1 MKRVSILF
9 IVLLFLV
16 SAQALMAQQIV
27 RLGDLPLSDFSIEI
41 YQVVGFQEGV
51 EGYRLTYTD
60 QKNEPNYLYLPAG
73 LRDKYEIY
81 KPTLNTY
88 AQNFLILWRKGGSIE
103 RIQWYMPTAINY
115 RLPYFAVKEFADQD
129 KKIFE
134 KIVQSGELALGTDI
148 GGLAPEIRAPA
159 GSQ

>member
-134 KIVQSGELALGTDI
+134 KIVQSGELVLGTDI
-148 GGLAPEIRAPA
+148 GGLAPEIRAPG

>member
-134 KIVQSGELALGTDI
+134 KIVQSGKLVLGTDI
-148 GGLAPEIRAPA
+148 GGLAPEIRAPG